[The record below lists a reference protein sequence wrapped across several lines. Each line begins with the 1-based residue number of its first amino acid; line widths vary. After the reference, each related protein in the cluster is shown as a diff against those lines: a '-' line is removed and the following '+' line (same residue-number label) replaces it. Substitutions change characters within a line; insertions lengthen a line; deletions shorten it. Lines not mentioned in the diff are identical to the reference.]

1 MATDY
6 VTLRRWALK
15 PGNDEAVLLTF
26 VNDQLAPA
34 WRKIPGCLSLNLLRV
49 RGQQSYLAV
58 VYWETKEACDSW
70 SGAAGQAWR
79 DEHRAVLERWLDL
92 TSYQDETEADLL
104 VVG

>member
-6 VTLRRWALK
+6 VTIRRWALK
-15 PGNDEAVLLTF
+15 PEHDEATLLSF
-26 VNDQLAPA
+26 VDGELAPA

-49 RGQQSYLAV
+49 RDQPSYLAV
-58 VYWETKEACDSW
+58 TYWETKAACDAW
-70 SGAAGQAWR
+70 GGTAGQSWR

-92 TSYQDETEADLL
+92 MSYQDEIEADLL